1 MALLL
6 KVGCEGM
13 LLRKGVDDGEELST
27 NTTSPTQKETRK
39 RQDSLII
46 VKEPE
51 ILILL
56 HPPCNTNL

>member
-27 NTTSPTQKETRK
+27 NTTTSPTQKEIRK
-39 RQDSLII
+39 RHDSLII

-51 ILILL
+51 ILIL
-56 HPPCNTNL
+56 PAPTM